1 MRRES
6 TLKKVLL
13 ASAGTAAACVMLWGA
28 PALSA
33 NAETPLN
40 GWYEENGCKYWYENG
55 VRQGTEGRGK
65 EIYDPGSDGWYWLDA
80 VDGGKMAVGKDV
92 YQESD
97 GGK

>member
-40 GWYEENGCKYWYENG
+40 GWYEENGC
-55 VRQGTEGRGK
+55 
-65 EIYDPGSDGWYWLDA
+65 
-80 VDGGKMAVGKDV
+80 
-92 YQESD
+92 
-97 GGK
+97 